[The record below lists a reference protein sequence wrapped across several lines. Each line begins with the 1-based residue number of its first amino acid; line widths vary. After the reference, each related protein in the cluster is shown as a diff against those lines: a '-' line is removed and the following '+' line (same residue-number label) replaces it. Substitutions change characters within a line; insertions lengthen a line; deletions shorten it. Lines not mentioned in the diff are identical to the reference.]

1 MGSKLQMG
9 LDLCAPRGPCLHLLQ
24 DKAPISFLDHQ
35 EPRASASRVG
45 LQFLPALHPGKK
57 LPLVGKMTS
66 LLEEQRGI
74 SREKRVGMGR
84 GSEGQVS
91 GNPNKRQERR
101 ALRSDGEHDPDEI
114 YRKAQTLSLD
124 PR

>member
-1 MGSKLQMG
+1 MCSKG
-9 LDLCAPRGPCLHLLQ
+9 LLPHLLQ
-24 DKAPISFLDHQ
+24 DKAPISFLGHQ

-45 LQFLPALHPGKK
+45 LQFVPALHPGKK

-101 ALRSDGEHDPDEI
+101 ALRSDGEHNPDEI
-114 YRKAQTLSLD
+114 CRKAQTLSLD
-124 PR
+124 PK